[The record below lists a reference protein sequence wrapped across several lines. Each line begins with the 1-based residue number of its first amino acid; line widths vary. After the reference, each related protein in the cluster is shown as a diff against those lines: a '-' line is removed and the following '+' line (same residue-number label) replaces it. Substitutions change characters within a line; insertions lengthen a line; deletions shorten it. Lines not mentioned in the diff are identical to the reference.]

1 MKWLVG
7 LFIISS
13 SLFSDVIAIAS
24 DGDTLNSNVSSQA
37 SRCDY
42 YILIDKNGHL
52 LETLQNAN
60 KDIRGGASAK
70 LVDLLR
76 KKKVSHFIASSLGD
90 KLIMSLNS
98 ENIKYTI
105 FKGDINTF
113 IKQVSIK

>member
-24 DGDTLNSNVSSQA
+24 DGNTLNSNVSSQA

-42 YILIDKNGHL
+42 YILIDKNGHV

-60 KDIRGGASAK
+60 KDIKGGASAK

-98 ENIKYTI
+98 TRVVALLSNGA
-105 FKGDINTF
+105 GD
-113 IKQVSIK
+113 SIKWSP